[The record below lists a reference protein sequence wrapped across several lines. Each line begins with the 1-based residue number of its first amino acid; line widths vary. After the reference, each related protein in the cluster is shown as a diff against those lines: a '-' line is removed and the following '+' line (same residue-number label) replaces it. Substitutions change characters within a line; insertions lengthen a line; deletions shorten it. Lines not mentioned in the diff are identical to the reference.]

1 MATQQANVNELP
13 LEETVIKIY
22 RCAKVVRGGRRFS
35 FGALVAVGDRAG
47 HVGMGYGKANEVPV
61 AVEKAMKTARRA
73 VTGVTLLGTTI
84 PHEAHGRFGAS
95 HVKLVPAS
103 PGTGVI
109 ACSPVRAVL
118 ELAGIRDVLSKAMG
132 STNPKNLVKAT
143 FHALAQLRSRESV
156 ESLRGVSLA
165 AAAK

>member
-1 MATQQANVNELP
+1 MAMQQADASELP
-13 LEETVIKIY
+13 VEETVVKIY
-22 RCAKVVRGGRRFS
+22 RCAKVVRGVRRFS

-47 HVGMGYGKANEVPV
+47 HVGMGYGKANEVPS
-61 AVEKAMKTARRA
+61 AVEKAMKAARRA
-73 VTGVTLLGTTI
+73 LTSVVLVGTTI
-84 PHEAHGRFGAS
+84 PHEVHGHFGAS

-143 FHALAQLRSRESV
+143 FNALAQLRSRETV
-156 ESLRGVSLA
+156 EALRGVSLA
-165 AAAK
+165 AAEK